1 VFSATIAACI
11 GLVGICEA
19 LSADPLS
26 PGTQATA
33 VKQMSSSSFKST
45 GRPATRSCRQPSAAV
60 AAPTRLRAGKQ
71 RLRSQ
76 AVSRPL
82 EACQEHDVVQ
92 ITTPGGVHEWL
103 EVMQGWNP
111 AEQSCQL
118 LWRGQLVQLAVD
130 RDSNNMELTAL
141 GGLRGD
147 WVPMHVC
154 LLTSKRSASL

>member
-1 VFSATIAACI
+1 
-11 GLVGICEA
+11 
-19 LSADPLS
+19 
-26 PGTQATA
+26 
-33 VKQMSSSSFKST
+33 M
-45 GRPATRSCRQPSAAV
+45 
-60 AAPTRLRAGKQ
+60 Q
-71 RLRSQ
+71 RLCSQ

-111 AEQSCQL
+111 ADQTCQL

-130 RDSNNMELTAL
+130 RDSSNMALTAL
-141 GGLRGD
+141 GGSRGD

-154 LLTSKRSASL
+154 LFTSKRSASPRGASKPLSCTTQPENLQSSAWNVVHAPHQYFSPAYVTVSGRRLSSS

>member
-1 VFSATIAACI
+1 
-11 GLVGICEA
+11 
-19 LSADPLS
+19 
-26 PGTQATA
+26 
-33 VKQMSSSSFKST
+33 MSSSSLKST
-45 GRPATRSCRQPSAAV
+45 GRPAAWSCRQPSAAV

-92 ITTPGGVHEWL
+92 ITTPSGVQEWL

-111 AEQSCQL
+111 ADQSCQL

-130 RDSNNMELTAL
+130 RDSNNMELKAL

-147 WVPMHVC
+147 CVPMHVC
-154 LLTSKRSASL
+154 LLTSKRSASIRGAFQPLSCTTRTETCN